1 MPVDNVFWVGEF
13 WGGGELMA
21 MHHDTQKKDRHSSL
35 PWSGVLGSAQ
45 SASHRGSAG
54 RGGSLLSRRRGV
66 PEKGLS
72 GGGHTCH

>member
-1 MPVDNVFWVGEF
+1 MCSGGIL
-13 WGGGELMA
+13 GGGELMA

-54 RGGSLLSRRRGV
+54 RGGSLSSRGGGACRRRGSV
-66 PEKGLS
+66 V
-72 GGGHTCH
+72 GGQTCP